1 MCYKVFL
8 ESVLGGNALY
18 DDVHDKNK
26 VGPTWQKKGNSVLD
40 EFSRKLLSRRGVI
53 HGPLTLRDIA
63 GPVYK
68 SAAVKLKNQRWA
80 INICPT

>member
-1 MCYKVFL
+1 MPSMMMPMTKIKYM
-8 ESVLGGNALY
+8 A
-18 DDVHDKNK
+18 
-26 VGPTWQKKGNSVLD
+26 KKRNSVLD

-68 SAAVKLKNQRWA
+68 SAAVKLKNQR
-80 INICPT
+80 